1 MKTVVTNSYDE
12 MSMAAAKEIAK
23 QILAKPDS
31 VIGFATGSTPIGL
44 YKELI
49 RYHEEGIVDF
59 SKITAFNLDEYIGL
73 DRSSDQS
80 YVTFMAENLFDA
92 INLPLASR
100 NIPSGVADDMEAECM
115 RYEQAIEACGG
126 VDIQILG
133 IGRNGHI
140 GFNEPGTPLDT
151 ITHTLD
157 LTEETIDDNTRFFE
171 KKSDVPTRA
180 VSMGMKTIMRARK
193 VILLASGENKRD
205 AINGTVN
212 GKIDIAVPASI
223 LQLHPDA
230 LVVTDK
236 EAGADL

>member
-151 ITHTLD
+151 ITHTFD
-157 LTEETIDDNTRFFE
+157 
-171 KKSDVPTRA
+171 
-180 VSMGMKTIMRARK
+180 
-193 VILLASGENKRD
+193 
-205 AINGTVN
+205 
-212 GKIDIAVPASI
+212 
-223 LQLHPDA
+223 
-230 LVVTDK
+230 
-236 EAGADL
+236 